1 MHHSL
6 ATLLFLSSIIIRMQE
21 IYHPNAWFSDF
32 RNVKAGLER
41 RTSILRILEQ
51 SSATANQL
59 SERIDVTYSTI
70 LYHLHNLESRG
81 IIEKVDAKPHYMWLS
96 RSVGQ
101 QTLNNYPERRESAI
115 IVDENDTV

>member
-1 MHHSL
+1 
-6 ATLLFLSSIIIRMQE
+6 MQE
-21 IYHPNAWFSDF
+21 VYHPNAWFSDF

-51 SSATANQL
+51 FSVTANQL

-81 IIEKVDAKPHYMWLS
+81 IVEKADVKPPYTWLS

-101 QTLNNYPERRESAI
+101 QTLNNYPERRDSAI
-115 IVDENDTV
+115 LTDEKDTA

>member
-1 MHHSL
+1 
-6 ATLLFLSSIIIRMQE
+6 MQE
-21 IYHPNAWFSDF
+21 VYHPNAWFSDF

-51 SSATANQL
+51 FSVTANQL

-81 IIEKVDAKPHYMWLS
+81 IVEKADVKPPYIWLS

-101 QTLNNYPERRESAI
+101 QTLNNYPVRRDSGILTGEK
-115 IVDENDTV
+115 DTA